1 MEKACLVK
9 LNNIDWLLNFKH
21 REGSSP
27 SRLPAD
33 LVVCVSQE
41 PDEVMFLEAG
51 GGEVRGDVGA
61 GSQGGQALLQPHS
74 LGVLRVGHCNK
85 GRAFFNSSDPKVS
98 RYNGKLL

>member
-1 MEKACLVK
+1 MRNLK
-9 LNNIDWLLNFKH
+9 LSKGLL
-21 REGSSP
+21 P
-27 SRLPAD
+27 APPPYALTAD

-74 LGVLRVGHCNK
+74 LGVLRVGHCK
-85 GRAFFNSSDPKVS
+85 EFFKSSVL
-98 RYNGKLL
+98 RQKLADKDSYGSLHEARHCR